1 MSKILMIDDDA
12 DFSALAAAHF
22 SRHGY
27 SVTLAP
33 NGKDGLAKARAL
45 KPDVVFLDIMMP
57 EMNGIEVL
65 RELKAADETAEVPVI
80 VMSGKYMDSGM
91 TDLFAQEG
99 NFKAFFPKPVVL
111 AQLQKKV
118 EELVKK

>member
-12 DFSALAAAHF
+12 DFSALASAHF
-22 SRHGY
+22 SRLGY
-27 SVTLAP
+27 AVTLAQD
-33 NGKDGLAKARAL
+33 GKDGLAKARAL
-45 KPDVVFLDIMMP
+45 RPDVVFLDIMMP

-99 NFKAFFPKPVVL
+99 NFKAFFAKPVVL

-118 EELVKK
+118 EELTKR